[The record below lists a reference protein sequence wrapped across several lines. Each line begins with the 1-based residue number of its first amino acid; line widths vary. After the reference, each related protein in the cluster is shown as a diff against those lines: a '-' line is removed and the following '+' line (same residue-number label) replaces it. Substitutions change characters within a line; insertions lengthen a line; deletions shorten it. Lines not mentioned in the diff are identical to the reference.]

1 MRDRDNPYLAL
12 LTSETAPSPVVG
24 DKGQGQR
31 RISLLCPRC
40 CMANKCNDSSPILT
54 FELTYLQPHIQVQF
68 YCVAQVRHMA
78 YFPECCSRL
87 GTGPVPLSAV
97 GGKVLWHLSLIHVSE
112 RASYLTPPG
121 LPHLPSGLYLY
132 CATQVRDR
140 DSSPYLMNPGPSLL
154 PSGDGKGQKLR
165 RISFPQAGHLT
176 EDKW

>member
-31 RISLLCPRC
+31 RTSLLCPRC
-40 CMANKCNDSSPILT
+40 CMANKCNASSPILT
-54 FELTYLQPHIQVQF
+54 LELTYLQPHIQVQF

-97 GGKVLWHLSLIHVSE
+97 GGKVLWHLSLIHVTE
-112 RASYLTPPG
+112 RQTRGRASYLTPPG
-121 LPHLPSGLYLY
+121 LPYLSSGLYLC
-132 CATQVRDR
+132 CATQVRFR
-140 DSSPYLMNPGPSLL
+140 ASSSECGSL
-154 PSGDGKGQKLR
+154 
-165 RISFPQAGHLT
+165 
-176 EDKW
+176 